1 MKYIHFLIILFLCSC
16 SAIDSGRIA
25 PGYAQA
31 YTAIKNALVGYENN
45 LLTQEL
51 INEIPYASAVLKI
64 GKGPEGLII
73 LESIN
78 DINSTWVSADGVYL
92 TIQNG
97 KIVRTEGLPNN
108 LTNFIHPFKS
118 NFPGNI
124 NSDVNMHYFYYS
136 YDKPFLSDLRVE
148 ARLENKGR
156 EVVQVFQKDMELTLI
171 EEKIENKSIRWK
183 ATNKYWVDD
192 SNFVWRSEQSISPKL
207 PKLILEVTKKPS

>member
-1 MKYIHFLIILFLCSC
+1 MD
-16 SAIDSGRIA
+16 AGRIA

-31 YTAIKNALVGYENN
+31 YTAIKNALVGYEGN

-51 INEIPYASAVLKI
+51 VDGIPYASSVLTI

-78 DINSTWVSADGVYL
+78 GINSTWVSADGVYL

-97 KIVRTEGLPNN
+97 KIVQTAGLPNN
-108 LTNFIHPFKS
+108 LTDFIHPFKS
-118 NFPGNI
+118 NFLQNI
-124 NSDVNMHYFYYS
+124 TPDLYLYYYS

-148 ARLENKGR
+148 ARLEKRGK
-156 EVVQVFQKDMELTLI
+156 EVVRVFKKDMELILI
-171 EEKIENKSIRWK
+171 EESIENQYIGWE

-192 SNFVWRSEQSISPKL
+192 TNFVWKSEQFISPKL
-207 PKLILEVTKKPS
+207 PKFVLEVTKKPSS